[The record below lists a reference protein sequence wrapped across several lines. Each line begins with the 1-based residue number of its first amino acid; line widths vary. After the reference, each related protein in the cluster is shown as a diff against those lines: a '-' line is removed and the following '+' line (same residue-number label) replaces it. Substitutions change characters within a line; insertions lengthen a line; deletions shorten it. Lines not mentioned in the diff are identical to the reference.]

1 MVTSILLQAPAPA
14 GSGMSS
20 IIMMIL
26 IFVIFL
32 FFMIRP
38 QQKKQKE
45 IQKFR
50 NSMLVGDQVI
60 TAGGIHGKVKE
71 INDLYVILEIAN
83 NVNIKVEKNSIFADS
98 TAVQQNTRN

>member
-1 MVTSILLQAPAPA
+1 
-14 GSGMSS
+14 
-20 IIMMIL
+20 
-26 IFVIFL
+26 
-32 FFMIRP
+32 
-38 QQKKQKE
+38 
-45 IQKFR
+45 
-50 NSMLVGDQVI
+50 MLVGDQVI